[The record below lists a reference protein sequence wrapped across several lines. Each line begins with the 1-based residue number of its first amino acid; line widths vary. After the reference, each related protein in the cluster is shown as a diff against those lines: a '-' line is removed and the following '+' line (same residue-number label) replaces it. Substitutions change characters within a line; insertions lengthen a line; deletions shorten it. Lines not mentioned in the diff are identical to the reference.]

1 LDRYFHSTKWETKKE
16 RNLKAKQVNKKS
28 VNNNSTVAEKTKKLN
43 IEGSGVQIITHE
55 EWELQQKLKQTDQDL
70 QNNNNLEDVN
80 KVGKSQNDI
89 GNVDSNNT
97 NNNNI
102 DTDHK

>member
-1 LDRYFHSTKWETKKE
+1 VLIIILQLPKK
-16 RNLKAKQVNKKS
+16 Q
-28 VNNNSTVAEKTKKLN
+28 KKLN